1 MSRGIPSIM
10 IGDIVT
16 GVVPLVVWITAI
28 RENTMDTTHES
39 SVSAPPV
46 QTTRQQTV
54 RWGRWLVYVG
64 LAALFIFLALGLLQ
78 AYKGPVETGKAPD
91 FTLTSFDGSTVTLS
105 KLRGQVVVV
114 NFWASWCVPCR
125 DEAPYLERTWRKY
138 RDRGVVFIGV
148 DYVDT
153 EKGALAFIK
162 EFDITYLNG
171 PDIGTRISDAYHIK
185 GVPETYFVAKNGDL
199 RGNVIG
205 PLASP
210 QLDSKIETLLAED
223 YHP

>member
-1 MSRGIPSIM
+1 MNNATQA
-10 IGDIVT
+10 T
-16 GVVPLVVWITAI
+16 G
-28 RENTMDTTHES
+28 
-39 SVSAPPV
+39 VSAPLD
-46 QTTRQQTV
+46 QLTARRTV
-54 RWGRWLVYVG
+54 RWGRWAVYTG
-64 LAALFIFLALGLLQ
+64 IAALFAFLALGLLN
-78 AYKGPVETGKAPD
+78 AYKGPVDSGKAPD
-91 FTLTSFDGSTVTLS
+91 FTLTTFDGRDVTLS
-105 KLRGQVVVV
+105 KLRGQVVVI

-125 DEAPYLERTWRKY
+125 DEAPYLEKTWRKY

-171 PDIGTRISDAYHIK
+171 TDIGTRISDAYHIK

-199 RGNVIG
+199 RGNNIG
-205 PLASP
+205 PLTAP
-210 QLDSKIETLLAED
+210 ALDNKIDALLAES